1 MSLSFPR
8 IDMIELDT
16 CFEYLVNISKMK
28 CFFQSF
34 NCQNI
39 LLYEKFDKGIVNQEN
54 SMINRTYVIHC
65 SKNTFVSYGSLDPI
79 NHQHGIFEFWS
90 IQNTKKKENK
100 SLFFY

>member
-16 CFEYLVNISKMK
+16 CFEYHVNISIT
-28 CFFQSF
+28 QSF
-34 NCQNI
+34 TCQNI

-65 SKNTFVSYGSLDPI
+65 SKNTFVSYDSLDPI